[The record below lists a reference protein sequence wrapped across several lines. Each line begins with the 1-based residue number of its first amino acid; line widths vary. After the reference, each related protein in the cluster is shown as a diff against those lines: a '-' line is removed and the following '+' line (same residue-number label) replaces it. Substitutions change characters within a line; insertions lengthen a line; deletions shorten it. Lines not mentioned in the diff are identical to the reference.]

1 MRKNDGTLKLAAA
14 SGSVSHQGKHY
25 DLTLPRRRGR
35 CNPGLADAADPCCD
49 IEHLGSGR
57 EGASADDVGAGPCL
71 AQAGTH
77 LALDRL
83 RCSFSSGDIVGCGV
97 LSVSGDST
105 VFYTING
112 SLGGFLPAEVLP
124 STSAPLYGMAA
135 TAVPDQVL
143 VFNYGDRPFVFSSA
157 SLLFAL
163 DLWRSGRPLPGSAE
177 ACAPFTGVDAAPEQA
192 LVEASALAAAS
203 ASVQD
208 QGLTRHNHV
217 VKVPDDTHCGGVG
230 SAAAAAQ
237 EGPSATDLEWKI
249 TGAYG
254 GDKQIAACKV
264 QGNAAHSCKAADTPA
279 DRGQGADGAEEL
291 EVQVMKLRRLLARAE
306 ADKQTT
312 EMLCNLRSEE
322 CARLEQLVTQQQAQI
337 ASREMNL
344 SDLCTTPARTALLST
359 MHRLRT
365 SARQSRHNGAR
376 GDVSRV
382 PVDEE
387 AEYQDVDL
395 LDASVTRA
403 LESERQQV
411 DGIDKGEEERLKP
424 ISLALSFAE
433 DDGSESEC
441 ARDRAVEPGVAPSRD
456 LLREP
461 AESCRG
467 GLSRTWLEGLD
478 NAALD
483 ELSSITSR
491 LEGQVSGLI
500 YRLVN
505 DEYKQ
510 LTERRADRPARDE
523 TSAPEDELAHCQ
535 RENKRLKRELK
546 TTCADK
552 IRLQA
557 QVRAARREQES
568 RDMQEVAGAC
578 GSCMLCVGGKKD
590 LACDA
595 AAAVGCLCDEMVHLH
610 HEMVHLHRLAT

>member
-1 MRKNDGTLKLAAA
+1 MRKNDGTLKLAGA
-14 SGSVSHQGKHY
+14 SGCVLHQGKQY
-25 DLTLPRRRGR
+25 VATLGR
-35 CNPGLADAADPCCD
+35 T
-49 IEHLGSGR
+49 R
-57 EGASADDVGAGPCL
+57 EGASADDAGAVPCL
-71 AQAGTH
+71 AQAGSD

-97 LSVSGDST
+97 LSVSGDQT

-112 SLGGFLPAEVLP
+112 SLGGFLPVEVLP
-124 STSAPLYGMAA
+124 ITSAPLYGMAA

-157 SLLFAL
+157 SLLLAFN
-163 DLWRSGRPLPGSAE
+163 LWRSGRPMPGSAE
-177 ACAPFTGVDAAPEQA
+177 APFTGVDASPDQA
-192 LVEASALAAAS
+192 LDEASALAAVAS
-203 ASVQD
+203 ASLQD
-208 QGLTRHNHV
+208 QGLTRLNHV

-230 SAAAAAQ
+230 AAAVAAQ
-237 EGPSATDLEWKI
+237 EGPSAADSERKI

-264 QGNAAHSCKAADTPA
+264 QRHAADSCEAADTPA
-279 DRGQGADGAEEL
+279 DMGQGADGAEEL
-291 EVQVMKLRRLLARAE
+291 VEDLHVQVMKLRRLLARAE

-312 EMLCNLRSEE
+312 EMLCNLRREE

-359 MHRLRT
+359 MHRIRT
-365 SARQSRHNGAR
+365 SARQSCRNGAR

-382 PVDEE
+382 PVDED

-395 LDASVTRA
+395 LDASVTQA
-403 LESERQQV
+403 LELKSQHV
-411 DGIDKGEEERLKP
+411 DETNNGEEDEEEERLKS

-433 DDGSESEC
+433 DDKSENEC
-441 ARDRAVEPGVAPSRD
+441 ARDRAVEPGVAALRD
-456 LLREP
+456 LCREP
-461 AESCRG
+461 AEPCRG
-467 GLSRTWLEGLD
+467 RLSRTWLGGL
-478 NAALD
+478 NIAALD

-500 YRLVN
+500 SRLVK

-510 LTERRADRPARDE
+510 FTERRADRQARDE
-523 TSAPEDELAHCQ
+523 ASVPQDELAHCQ

-557 QVRAARREQES
+557 QVRAALREQET
-568 RDMQEVAGAC
+568 RDKQEIAGAC
-578 GSCMLCVGGKKD
+578 GGYMLCVGGEKE

-610 HEMVHLHRLAT
+610 RSAG